1 MASKLNC
8 MKKLF
13 LLALLITLFID
24 ANAQRRGR
32 RRIALIPQPVS
43 IIENNDLGGFIL
55 PSTINIIIPKNEEV
69 KKIAALFA
77 TQIEA
82 PTGYKTTIKEG
93 NTLLPKSILF
103 SLITDKT
110 IPDEGYKLKVTRT
123 GITLAARKPAGIFY
137 GVQTLLQLLPSG
149 ITSKTELDYDEW
161 DIPAVTIEDYPR
173 FGWRGLMLDVSRH
186 FFTVAQVKDYIDQ
199 MVKYKF
205 NLLHLHL
212 TDDQGWRLQIK
223 SLPKLTE
230 VGAWRVERTGTFG
243 TLSKPQPGEAATYG
257 GFYTHE
263 DIKELVKYAA
273 DRFVNILP
281 EIDVPGHNLAAL
293 ASYPELSCTPGEYY
307 VSPGDRFMIW
317 PGGGQHFYGLLDN
330 TICPANEYAY
340 EFLDKVFTEVAQLFP
355 FAYIH
360 MGGDETARNFWE
372 KSEPIKA
379 LMQKE
384 NLKNL
389 DEVQSYFVKR
399 VERIINSKGKKMI
412 GWDEILDGGLA
423 PNAAVMSWRGMKGGI
438 EAAKQG
444 HEVVM
449 SPTDF
454 AYIDY
459 MQGDASIEPPVYATL
474 RLKKA
479 YQFEPLP
486 DGVDAKLIKGG
497 QANLWTE
504 QVYNTRHMQYMTWP
518 RAFAIAEALWSPK
531 EKRNWEFFSKRVES
545 HFRRLDMAEIKYG
558 PSIYDPIITATKKDT
573 ATVVVKLETEIEGL
587 SIHYSFD
594 NSFPDNFYPAYKEPL
609 TVPKDASFMKM
620 ITYRDKEPIGRLM
633 VIPVTELKKRAGIK

>member
-1 MASKLNC
+1 
-8 MKKLF
+8 MKKVL
-13 LLALLITLFID
+13 LLAVLIALFID
-24 ANAQRRGR
+24 PN
-32 RRIALIPQPVS
+32 
-43 IIENNDLGGFIL
+43 
-55 PSTINIIIPKNEEV
+55 NEEV
-69 KKIAALFA
+69 KKIASLFA
-77 TQIEA
+77 AQITP
-82 PTGYKTTIKEG
+82 PTGYKTTIKAG
-93 NTLLPKSILF
+93 NSPLPKSILF
-103 SLITDKT
+103 LLTTDKT
-110 IPDEGYKLKVTRT
+110 IADEGYKLKVTSA
-123 GITLAARKPAGIFY
+123 GITLTARKPAGIFY

-149 ITSKTELDYDEW
+149 ITSTTELDYDEW
-161 DIPAVTIEDYPR
+161 DIPAVTIEDQPR

-205 NLLHLHL
+205 NLLHLGL
-212 TDDQGWRLQIK
+212 TNDQGWRIQIK

-243 TLSKPQPGEAATYG
+243 NLSKPQPGEPATYG

-281 EIDVPGHNLAAL
+281 EIDVPGHSLAAI

-307 VSPGDRFMIW
+307 VSPGDRFMVW

-330 TICPANEYAY
+330 TICPANEKAY

-355 FAYIH
+355 FGYIH

-372 KSEPIKA
+372 KSEQIKA
-379 LMQKE
+379 LMKKE
-384 NLKNL
+384 NLKDL

-399 VERIINSKGKKMI
+399 VEKIINSKGKKMI

-459 MQGDASIEPPVYATL
+459 MQGDAAIEPPVYSTL

-486 DGVDAKLIKGG
+486 EGVDAKLIKGG

-518 RAFAIAEALWSPK
+518 RAFAIAEVLWSSK
-531 EKRNWEFFSKRVES
+531 EKRNWEYFSKRVEN
-545 HFRRLDMAEIKYG
+545 HFKRLDMAGVKYA

-573 ATVVVKLETEIEGL
+573 ASVVVKLETEIEGL
-587 SIHYSFD
+587 DIHYSFD
-594 NSFPDNFYPAYKEPL
+594 NSFPDNFYPVYKEPL
-609 TVPKDASFMKM
+609 TVPRDAATMKL
-620 ITYRDKEPIGRLM
+620 ITYRNNEPIGRMM
-633 VIPVTELKKRAGIK
+633 VLTIAELRKRAGIK

>member
-1 MASKLNC
+1 
-8 MKKLF
+8 MKKSLF
-13 LLALLITLFID
+13 VTALVVSFFIAD
-24 ANAQRRGR
+24 AQRTAV
-32 RRIALIPQPVS
+32 ISVIPQPVS
-43 IIENNDLGGFIL
+43 LVKGAGYFTLPASAVIIA
-55 PSTINIIIPKNEEV
+55 PKNEEV
-69 KKIAALFA
+69 KRMATDLAAKLSKGINKI
-77 TQIEA
+77 TV
-82 PTGYKTTIKEG
+82 KEG
-93 NTLLPKSILF
+93 AAVQPKSITLLLVNDKSIRKDGYRLKITTAGV
-103 SLITDKT
+103 SLSANE
-110 IPDEGYKLKVTRT
+110 PS
-123 GITLAARKPAGIFY
+123 GIFY
-137 GVQTLLQLLPSG
+137 GMQTLLQLFPQVVE
-149 ITSKTELDYDEW
+149 SKADVMVDDKWVL
-161 DIPAVTIEDYPR
+161 PAVTIEDHPR

-212 TDDQGWRLQIK
+212 TDDQGWRIEIK
-223 SLPKLTE
+223 SLPKLTG

-263 DIKELVKYAA
+263 DIKEIVKYAA

-281 EIDVPGHNLAAL
+281 EIDVPGHSLAAI
-293 ASYPELSCTPGEYY
+293 AAYPELSCTPGEYY

-317 PGGGQHFYGLLDN
+317 PGGGQHFYGLIDN
-330 TICPANEYAY
+330 TLCPANEKVY
-340 EFLDKVFTEVAQLFP
+340 EFMEKIFTEVAQLFP
-355 FAYIH
+355 FEYIH

-372 KSEPIKA
+372 KTDAIKA
-379 LMQKE
+379 MMQKE

-399 VERIINSKGKKMI
+399 MEKIINSKGKKMI

-438 EAAKQG
+438 EAARQG

-459 MQGDASIEPPVYATL
+459 MQGDAAIEPPVYATL

-479 YQFEPLP
+479 YQFDPLP
-486 DGVDAKLIKGG
+486 EGIDASLVKGG

-504 QVYNTRHMQYMTWP
+504 QVYNTRHLQYMTWP
-518 RAFAIAEALWSPK
+518 RGFAIAEALWSPK
-531 EKRNWEFFSKRVES
+531 EKRDWNDFARRTER
-545 HFRRLDMAEIKYG
+545 HFERLTAAEVKYA
-558 PSIYDPIITATKKDT
+558 PSIYDPIVDVSKKDT
-573 ATVVVKLETEIEGL
+573 ATILIKLSTEIEGL

-594 NSFPDNFYPAYKEPL
+594 NSFPDRYYPQYSVPL
-609 TVPKDASFMKM
+609 TVPKDAAAIKM
-620 ITYRDKEPIGRLM
+620 ITYRDNQPTGRM
-633 VIPVTELKKRAGIK
+633 IVIPIAELRKRAGIK

>member
-1 MASKLNC
+1 
-8 MKKLF
+8 MKKIVF
-13 LLALLITLFID
+13 VATLAVSFFIAD
-24 ANAQRRGR
+24 AQRTAR
-32 RRIALIPQPVS
+32 RSISIIPQPVS
-43 IIENNDLGGFIL
+43 LVSGSGDFVL
-55 PSTINIIIPKNEEV
+55 PANAVIVSPTNAEV
-69 KKIAALFA
+69 KKMAMDLAVKLSKGIN
-77 TQIEA
+77 
-82 PTGYKTTIKEG
+82 KVTIKEG
-93 NTLLPKSILF
+93 TAVQPKSITL
-103 SLITDKT
+103 LLVNDKS
-110 IPDEGYKLKVTRT
+110 IHKDGYRLKVTTT
-123 GITLAARKPAGIFY
+123 GVSLSANEPSGIFY
-137 GVQTLLQLLPSG
+137 GIQTLLQLFPGVVESKKDIDPENKWVLPV
-149 ITSKTELDYDEW
+149 
-161 DIPAVTIEDYPR
+161 VTIEDHPR

-212 TDDQGWRLQIK
+212 TDDQGWRIQIK

-257 GFYTHE
+257 GFYTQE
-263 DIKELVKYAA
+263 DIKEIVKYAA

-281 EIDVPGHNLAAL
+281 EIDVPGHSLAAI
-293 ASYPELSCTPGEYY
+293 AAYPELSCTPGEYY
-307 VSPGDRFMIW
+307 VSPGDRFMVW
-317 PGGGQHFYGLLDN
+317 PGGGQHFYGLIDN
-330 TICPANEYAY
+330 TLCPANEKVY
-340 EFLDKVFTEVAQLFP
+340 EFMEKVFTEVAQLFP
-355 FAYIH
+355 FEYIH

-372 KSEPIKA
+372 KTDAIKA
-379 LMQKE
+379 MMQKE

-399 VERIINSKGKKMI
+399 MEKIINSKGKKMI

-438 EAAKQG
+438 EAARQG

-459 MQGDASIEPPVYATL
+459 MQGDAAIEPPVYSTL

-479 YQFEPLP
+479 YQFDPLP
-486 DGVDAKLIKGG
+486 EGIDASLVKGG

-504 QVYNTRHMQYMTWP
+504 QVYNTRHLQYMTWP
-518 RAFAIAEALWSPK
+518 RGFAIAEALWSPK
-531 EKRNWEFFSKRVES
+531 EKRDWNDFARRTEH
-545 HFRRLDMAEIKYG
+545 HFARLEAAEVKYA
-558 PSIYDPIITATKKDT
+558 PSIYDPIVEVSKKDT
-573 ATVVVKLETEIEGL
+573 ATINIKLSTEIEGL

-594 NSFPDNFYPAYKEPL
+594 NSFPDQYYPKYNAPL
-609 TVPKDASFMKM
+609 TVPKDAAAIKM
-620 ITYRDKEPIGRLM
+620 ITYRDNQPTGRM
-633 VIPVTELKKRAGIK
+633 IVIPVAELRKRAGIK

>member
-1 MASKLNC
+1 
-8 MKKLF
+8 MKKSILF
-13 LLALLITLFID
+13 SILAVISFVSYSQQSPSQIS
-24 ANAQRRGR
+24 
-32 RRIALIPQPVS
+32 LIPQPVS
-43 IIENNDLGGFIL
+43 VVEESGLFIL
-55 PSTINIIIPKNEEV
+55 PAAVTLIVPPNEEV
-69 KKIAALFA
+69 KKIASLFSKQLTTA
-77 TQIEA
+77 
-82 PTGYKTTIKEG
+82 TGYKVTIKEG
-93 NTLLPKSILF
+93 NKAAVNSIFF
-103 SLITDKT
+103 SFDKT
-110 IPDEGYKLKVTRT
+110 LPEEGYQLKVNKA
-123 GITLAARKPAGIFY
+123 GITIVSKGPAGIFY
-137 GVQTLLQLLPSG
+137 GVQTLLQLLPSA
-149 ITSKTELDYDEW
+149 IVSKSKNAPQQW
-161 DIPAVTIEDYPR
+161 SIRSVTINDHPR

-186 FFTVAQVKDYIDQ
+186 FFTVPQVKDYIDQ

-230 VGAWRVERTGTFG
+230 IGAWRVERTGTFG
-243 TLSKPQPGEAATYG
+243 TLSKPNPGEVPTYG

-263 DIKELVKYAA
+263 DIRELVKYAA
-273 DRFVNILP
+273 ERFVNILP
-281 EIDVPGHNLAAL
+281 EIDIPGHSLAAI
-293 ASYPELSCTPGEYY
+293 ASYPELSCTPGNYY

-330 TICPANEYAY
+330 TICPAIEKNY
-340 EFLDKVFTEVAQLFP
+340 EFIDKVFTEVAQLFP
-355 FAYIH
+355 FGYIH

-384 NLKNL
+384 KLKNL

-399 VERIINSKGKKMI
+399 VEKIINSKGKKMI

-438 EAAKQG
+438 EAAKMG

-479 YQFEPLP
+479 YQFEPVP
-486 DGVDAKLIKGG
+486 EGVNASLIKGG

-504 QVYNTRHMQYMTWP
+504 QVYNMRHAQYMTWP

-531 EKRNWEFFSKRVES
+531 EKRNWNDFVPRVE
-545 HFRRLDMAEIKYG
+545 HQFKRLDAAEVKYS
-558 PSIYDPIITATKKDT
+558 PSMYDPIIEVSKKDT
-573 ATVVVKLETEIEGL
+573 ATIIVKLSTEVDGL
-587 SIHYSFD
+587 AIHYSFD
-594 NSFPDNFYPAYKEPL
+594 NTFPDNFYPAYSSPL
-609 TVPKDASFMKM
+609 TVPKDASFMKL
-620 ITYRDKEPIGRLM
+620 ITYRGSQPTGRLLVM
-633 VIPVTELKKRAGIK
+633 PMAELKKRAGIK

>member
-1 MASKLNC
+1 
-8 MKKLF
+8 MKKVL
-13 LLALLITLFID
+13 LLAVLIALFID
-24 ANAQRRGR
+24 SNAQRRAT

-43 IIENNDLGGFIL
+43 IVENNKAGNFIL
-55 PSTINIIIPKNEEV
+55 PSTITIIVPNNEEV
-69 KKIAALFA
+69 KKIASLFA
-77 TQIEA
+77 AQITP
-82 PTGYKTTIKEG
+82 PTGYKTTIKAG
-93 NTLLPKSILF
+93 NSPLPKSILF
-103 SLITDKT
+103 LLTTDKT
-110 IPDEGYKLKVTRT
+110 IADEGYKLKVTSA
-123 GITLAARKPAGIFY
+123 GITLTARKPAGIFY

-149 ITSKTELDYDEW
+149 ITSTTELDYDEW
-161 DIPAVTIEDYPR
+161 DIPAVTIEDQPR

-205 NLLHLHL
+205 NLLHLGL
-212 TDDQGWRLQIK
+212 TNDQGWRIQIK

-243 TLSKPQPGEAATYG
+243 NLSKPQPGEPATYG

-281 EIDVPGHNLAAL
+281 EIDVPGHSLAAI

-307 VSPGDRFMIW
+307 VSPGDRFMVW

-330 TICPANEYAY
+330 TICPANEKAY

-355 FAYIH
+355 FGYIH

-372 KSEPIKA
+372 KSEQIKA
-379 LMQKE
+379 LMKKE
-384 NLKNL
+384 NLKDL

-399 VERIINSKGKKMI
+399 VEKIINSKGKKMI

-459 MQGDASIEPPVYATL
+459 MQGDAAIEPPVYSTL

-486 DGVDAKLIKGG
+486 EGVDAKLIKGG

-518 RAFAIAEALWSPK
+518 RAFAIAEVLWSSK
-531 EKRNWEFFSKRVES
+531 EKRNWEYFSKRVEN
-545 HFRRLDMAEIKYG
+545 HFKRLDMAGVKYA

-573 ATVVVKLETEIEGL
+573 ASVVVKLETEIEGL
-587 SIHYSFD
+587 DIHYSFD
-594 NSFPDNFYPAYKEPL
+594 NSFPDNFYPVYKEPL
-609 TVPKDASFMKM
+609 TVPRDAATMKL
-620 ITYRDKEPIGRLM
+620 ITYRNNEPIGRMM
-633 VIPVTELKKRAGIK
+633 VLTIAELRKRAGIK

>member
-1 MASKLNC
+1 
-8 MKKLF
+8 MKKL
-13 LLALLITLFID
+13 LLAISVMLVVTSGI
-24 ANAQRRGR
+24 AQSNPS
-32 RRIALIPQPVS
+32 IS
-43 IIENNDLGGFIL
+43 IIPEPAYMKQGQGVFKLG
-55 PSTINIIIPKNEEV
+55 PSLSIIYSGDEEIKKMATNLAWRIQKATGINPPV
-69 KKIAALFA
+69 KKGTVAAKNSIFLK
-77 TQIEA
+77 TA
-82 PTGYKTTIKEG
+82 PQGASSPSPGGY
-93 NTLLPKSILF
+93 
-103 SLITDKT
+103 SLD
-110 IPDEGYKLKVTRT
+110 VTAS
-123 GITLAARKPAGIFY
+123 GITLTALPFSPNGMFW
-137 GVQTLLQLLPSG
+137 GVQTLLQLFPAEIES
-149 ITSKTELDYDEW
+149 SSQQK
-161 DIPAVTIEDYPR
+161 AVTWNIPVISITDHAR

-186 FFTVAQVKDYIDQ
+186 FFSVAQVKDYIDQ

-223 SLPKLTE
+223 SLPRLTD
-230 VGAWRVERTGTFG
+230 VGAWRVDKTGTFG
-243 TLSKPQPGEAATYG
+243 TFSTPAPDEPKNYG

-263 DIKELVKYAA
+263 DIKELVRYAKERYV
-273 DRFVNILP
+273 DILP
-281 EIDVPGHNLAAL
+281 EIDIPGHSLAAV
-293 ASYPELSCTPGEYY
+293 ASYPELSCTPGNYS
-307 VSPGDRFMIW
+307 VSSGDRFMIW

-340 EFLDKVFTEVAQLFP
+340 TFLDKVFTEVAELFP
-355 FAYIH
+355 FEYIH

-372 KSEPIKA
+372 KSEQIKA
-379 LMQKE
+379 LMEKE
-384 NLKNL
+384 GLRNL

-399 VERIINSKGKKMI
+399 IEKIINSKGKKMI

-438 EAAKQG
+438 QAAKMG

-459 MQGDASIEPPVYATL
+459 MQGDGAIEPPVYSTL

-486 DGVDAKLIKGG
+486 DSVDARLIKGG

-504 QVYNTRHMQYMTWP
+504 QVYNMRHAQYMTWP

-531 EKRNWEFFSKRVES
+531 EKRNWNNFVPRVES
-545 HFRRLDMAEIKYG
+545 HFKRLNMAGVKYA
-558 PSIYDPIITATKKDT
+558 PSMYDPIIQASKKDS
-573 ATVVVKLETEIEGL
+573 ATVIVAMSTEIDGL

-594 NSFPDNFYPAYKEPL
+594 NSFPDNFYPSYKEPL
-609 TVPKDASFMKM
+609 MVPKDASFMKV
-620 ITYRDKEPIGRLM
+620 ITYRDQQPIGRM
-633 VIPVTELKKRAGIK
+633 IVIPVTDLKKRAGITQPNP

>member
-1 MASKLNC
+1 
-8 MKKLF
+8 MKKVHLLTIITFLF
-13 LLALLITLFID
+13 SSVYSQKAGYKNEIIS
-24 ANAQRRGR
+24 
-32 RRIALIPQPVS
+32 IIPQPVS
-43 IIENNDLGGFIL
+43 ITQEKGSFTL
-55 PSTINIIIPKNEEV
+55 PYNIVIITPKNDEV
-69 KKIAALFA
+69 KRIAQHLSG
-77 TQIEA
+77 QI
-82 PTGYKTTIKEG
+82 KTVTNQVTIKEG
-93 NTLLPKSILF
+93 TSATPKSILL
-103 SLITDKT
+103 SLNGNKNIPKDGYQLKITT
-110 IPDEGYKLKVTRT
+110 A
-123 GITLAARKPAGIFY
+123 GITLLANEPSGIFY
-137 GVQTLLQLLPSG
+137 GVQTLLQLFSKEIESTVIHQKPGAWVLP
-149 ITSKTELDYDEW
+149 I
-161 DIPAVTIEDYPR
+161 ATIKDHPR

-186 FFTVAQVKDYIDQ
+186 FFTVAEVKDYIDQ

-212 TDDQGWRLQIK
+212 TDDQGWRIQIK
-223 SLPKLTE
+223 TLPKLTE

-243 TLSKPQPGEAATYG
+243 TLSKPGPGEAATYG

-263 DIKELVKYAA
+263 DIKEIVKYAG

-281 EIDVPGHNLAAL
+281 EIDVPGHSLAAI

-330 TICPANEYAY
+330 TICPALEKSF

-355 FAYIH
+355 FEYIH

-372 KSEPIKA
+372 KSEQIKA

-399 VERIINSKGKKMI
+399 VEKIINSKGKKMI

-459 MQGDASIEPPVYATL
+459 MQGDASIEPPVYSTL

-479 YQFEPLP
+479 YQFEPIP
-486 DGVDAKLIKGG
+486 EGVNASLIKGG

-504 QVYNTRHMQYMTWP
+504 QVYNMRHAQYMTWP

-531 EKRNWEFFSKRVES
+531 DKRNWNDFAARVEA
-545 HFRRLDMAEIKYG
+545 HFGRLQAAQVKYA
-558 PSIYDPIITATKKDT
+558 PSIYDPIFEINKKDS
-573 ATVVVKLETEIEGL
+573 ATIIIKLSTEIEGL

-594 NSFPDNFYPAYKEPL
+594 NSFPDNYYPAYSSPL
-609 TVPKDASFMKM
+609 IVPKDAAALKV
-620 ITYRDKEPIGRLM
+620 ITYRDNKPIGRLIVM
-633 VIPVTELKKRAGIK
+633 PIAEMRKRAGIK

>member
-1 MASKLNC
+1 
-8 MKKLF
+8 MKKNCLV
-13 LLALLITLFID
+13 LILVILFIG
-24 ANAQRRGR
+24 ANSQRVAVRKY
-32 RRIALIPQPVS
+32 ALIPQPVS
-43 IIENNDLGGFIL
+43 VKDDEKQSSFIL
-55 PSTINIIIPKNEEV
+55 PSTINIIIPASDEV
-69 KKIAALFA
+69 KQIAQQLASQLA
-77 TQIEA
+77 A
-82 PTGYKTTIKEG
+82 PTGFKTTIKEG
-93 NTLLPKSILF
+93 KTLLPKSILLTL
-103 SLITDKT
+103 SDDKS
-110 IPDEGYKLKVTRT
+110 IAEEGYKLKVSST
-123 GITLAARKPAGIFY
+123 GVTLSARKPAGIFY
-137 GVQTLLQLLPSG
+137 GVQTLLQLLPPA
-149 ITSKTELDYDEW
+149 ITSKTEREEKKW

-173 FGWRGLMLDVSRH
+173 FAWRGLMLDVSRH
-186 FFTVAQVKDYIDQ
+186 FFTVPQVKDFIDQ

-212 TDDQGWRLQIK
+212 TDDQGWRIEIK

-243 TLSKPQPGEAATYG
+243 RLSKPEPGEKATYG

-263 DIKELVKYAA
+263 DIKDLVKYAA

-281 EIDVPGHNLAAL
+281 EIDVPGHSLAAI
-293 ASYPELSCTPGEYY
+293 AAYPELSCTPGEYY

-317 PGGGQHFYGLLDN
+317 PGGGQHFYGLIDN
-330 TICPANEYAY
+330 TICPALEKSY

-355 FAYIH
+355 FPYIH

-372 KSEPIKA
+372 KSEQIKA

-384 NLKNL
+384 GLKNL

-399 VERIINSKGKKMI
+399 VVKIINSKGKKMI

-438 EAAKQG
+438 EAAKMG

-454 AYIDY
+454 AYLDY

-479 YQFEPLP
+479 YQFDPLP
-486 DGVDAKLIKGG
+486 EGVDEKLVKGG

-504 QVYNTRHMQYMTWP
+504 QVYNTRHLQYMLWP
-518 RAFAIAEALWSPK
+518 RAFAIAEALWSPRQS
-531 EKRNWEFFSKRVES
+531 RNWDFFSKRVES
-545 HFRRLDMAEIKYG
+545 HFKRLDMAQVKYS
-558 PSIYDPIITATKKDT
+558 PAMYDPIITATKKDT
-573 ATVVVKLETEIEGL
+573 ATVMVKLETEIEGL

-594 NSFPDNFYPAYKEPL
+594 NSFPDNFYPKYESPL
-609 TVPKDASFMKM
+609 TVPRDASTMRL
-620 ITYRDKEPIGRLM
+620 ITCRNNKPIGRM
-633 VIPVTELKKRAGIK
+633 MTIPVSELKNRAGIK

>member
-1 MASKLNC
+1 
-8 MKKLF
+8 MKRTAGLVWGVIF
-13 LLALLITLFID
+13 FTSIS
-24 ANAQRRGR
+24 AQR
-32 RRIALIPQPVS
+32 IAVSRQVVSLIPQPVS
-43 IIENNDLGGFIL
+43 LTMGTGNYVLPFSTTIIV
-55 PSTINIIIPKNEEV
+55 SKNAEV
-69 KKIAALFA
+69 KKTADRLAEQLAFA
-77 TQIEA
+77 TGHKI
-82 PTGYKTTIKEG
+82 TVKEG
-93 NTLLPKSILF
+93 TTALPKSIHIKLLPAADT
-103 SLITDKT
+103 SLPK
-110 IPDEGYKLKVTRT
+110 EGYRLKVTAA
-123 GITLAARKPAGIFY
+123 GITLSAAEPSGIFY
-137 GVQTLLQLLPSG
+137 GVQTLLQLLPKEVESRS
-149 ITSKTELDYDEW
+149 TRLKEQWT
-161 DIPAVTIEDYPR
+161 IPAVTIEDYPR

-186 FFTVAQVKDYIDQ
+186 FFTLPQVKDFIDQ

-212 TDDQGWRLQIK
+212 TDDQGWRLEIK
-223 SLPKLTE
+223 ALPKLTE

-243 TLSKPQPGEAATYG
+243 NLSKPEPGEKPTYG

-281 EIDVPGHNLAAL
+281 EIDVPGHSLAAI
-293 ASYPELSCTPGEYY
+293 AAYPELSCTPGEYY

-317 PGGGQHFYGLLDN
+317 PGGGQHFYGVIDN
-330 TICPANEYAY
+330 TICPALEKSY

-355 FAYIH
+355 FPYIH

-372 KSEPIKA
+372 KSEQIKA

-384 NLKNL
+384 GLKNL

-399 VERIINSKGKKMI
+399 VEKIINSKGKKMI

-438 EAAKQG
+438 EAAKMG

-479 YQFEPLP
+479 YQFDPLP
-486 DGVDAKLIKGG
+486 EGIDEKLVKGG

-504 QVYNTRHMQYMTWP
+504 QVYNTRHMQYMVWP
-518 RAFAIAEALWSPK
+518 RAFATAEALWSPK
-531 EKRNWEFFSKRVES
+531 GERNWNAFVQRVEK
-545 HFRRLDMAEIKYG
+545 HFERFDMAQVKYS
-558 PSIYDPIITATKKDT
+558 PAIYDPIITATKKDT
-573 ATVVVKLETEIEGL
+573 ATVIVKLETEMEGL

-594 NSFPDNFYPAYKEPL
+594 NSFPDNFYPKYESPL
-609 TVPKDASFMKM
+609 TVPKDASTLKL
-620 ITYRDKEPIGRLM
+620 ISYRNNKPIGRM
-633 VIPVTELKKRAGIK
+633 MTVPVSELKRRAGVK

>member
-1 MASKLNC
+1 
-8 MKKLF
+8 MKKL
-13 LLALLITLFID
+13 LIVITLASF
-24 ANAQRRGR
+24 AVCCFSQTKTKAY
-32 RRIALIPQPVS
+32 LIPEPVS
-43 IIENNDLGGFIL
+43 LVYGNDSTFFLPQKAVII
-55 PSTINIIIPKNEEV
+55 TPKNEEV
-69 KKIAALFA
+69 KKIVGDFVKQVKTA
-77 TQIEA
+77 
-82 PTGYKTTIKEG
+82 TGYFFTTKEG
-93 NTLLPKSILF
+93 TTASPRSIFF
-103 SLITDKT
+103 SLVNDKT
-110 IPDEGYKLKVTRT
+110 IPKEGYRLKTSAT
-123 GITLAARKPAGIFY
+123 GITLTANEPAGIFY
-137 GVQTLLQLLPSG
+137 GVQTLLQLFPKEIVSNKRQTMLSGWNIPS
-149 ITSKTELDYDEW
+149 
-161 DIPAVTIEDYPR
+161 VTIEDHPR

-205 NLLHLHL
+205 NLLHLGL
-212 TDDQGWRLQIK
+212 TNDQGWRIQIK

-243 TLSKPQPGEAATYG
+243 TLSKPLPGEKATYG

-281 EIDVPGHNLAAL
+281 EIDVPGHSLAAL

-307 VSPGDRFMIW
+307 VSPGDRFMVW

-330 TICPANEYAY
+330 TICPANEKAY

-355 FAYIH
+355 FGYIH

-372 KSEPIKA
+372 KSEQIKA
-379 LMQKE
+379 LMKKE
-384 NLKNL
+384 NLKDL

-399 VERIINSKGKKMI
+399 VEKIINSKGKKMI

-459 MQGDASIEPPVYATL
+459 MQGDAAIEPPVYSTL

-486 DGVDAKLIKGG
+486 EGVDAKLIKGG

-518 RAFAIAEALWSPK
+518 RAFAIAEVLWSSK
-531 EKRNWEFFSKRVES
+531 EKRNWEYFSKRVEN
-545 HFRRLDMAEIKYG
+545 HFKRLDMAGVKYA

-573 ATVVVKLETEIEGL
+573 ASVVVKLETEIEGL
-587 SIHYSFD
+587 DIHYSFD
-594 NSFPDNFYPAYKEPL
+594 NSFPDNFYPVYKEPL
-609 TVPKDASFMKM
+609 TVPRDAATMKL
-620 ITYRDKEPIGRLM
+620 ITYRNNEPIGRMM
-633 VIPVTELKKRAGIK
+633 VLTIAELRKRAGIK